1 MSSRIAP
8 FSRPLASAGEDGNA
22 IFNPGTPWNQVPCV
36 WEWIAPNRPPAPTA
50 DRTTSGTVPCSLEM
64 YQNLA
69 AWLTRLS
76 IGRAMKSPNIT
87 SNTGRMPVTAA
98 P

>member
-1 MSSRIAP
+1 M
-8 FSRPLASAGEDGNA
+8 
-22 IFNPGTPWNQVPCV
+22 PCV
-36 WEWIAPNRPPAPTA
+36 WEWIAPKRPPPPTA
-50 DRTTSGTVPCSLEM
+50 ERTTSGTLPCSLEM

-76 IGRAMKSPNIT
+76 IGSAMKSPNMI
-87 SNTGRMPVTAA
+87 SKTGRIPVTAA